1 MIIDGGR
8 QENTMGQRLW
18 MTAGCAL
25 FALNAMGCSAIS
37 AGGRNLF
44 SRSPDCASVAAP
56 TPECPDPDAAF
67 RQKQRDRLESQ
78 RAGASV
84 ARGFS
89 IASIV
94 VGSTILVG
102 GGLLTGLVAS
112 DIEPCTDSVSSPL
125 SGGRFRSMDDFG
137 SSGGGSACGPG
148 AAIALGV
155 TTGLVS
161 AVLITLGVVGVVKMN
176 SQIQEIDKQLNVTV
190 KSGPGTSQLLLTG
203 AF

>member
-1 MIIDGGR
+1 
-8 QENTMGQRLW
+8 MGQRLW

-67 RQKQRDRLESQ
+67 RQKQRDRLETQ

-102 GGLLTGLVAS
+102 GGLLTGLVAA
-112 DIEPCTDSVSSPL
+112 DIEPCTDSVDSPL
-125 SGGRFRSMDDFG
+125 SGGRFRSMDDDFG
-137 SSGGGSACGPG
+137 SSSGGSACGPG

-161 AVLITLGVVGVVKMN
+161 AVLITLGVVGVVKMD
-176 SQIQEIDKQLNVTV
+176 SRIREIDKQLNVTV